1 MINCVYNT
9 SIYDESRVNSYQT
22 TVLGQLKCADM
33 LMFKQILRL
42 WRNFFEKAE
51 CQDEKSSGQEVGA
64 VSYVRGVASGD
75 VWVSGYDVPEWPWL
89 LGKTQKDN

>member
-9 SIYDESRVNSYQT
+9 SVYDESRINSYQS

-33 LMFKQILRL
+33 LMFKQILSL

-75 VWVSGYDVPEWPWL
+75 VWVQAMTFQNGP
-89 LGKTQKDN
+89 GC